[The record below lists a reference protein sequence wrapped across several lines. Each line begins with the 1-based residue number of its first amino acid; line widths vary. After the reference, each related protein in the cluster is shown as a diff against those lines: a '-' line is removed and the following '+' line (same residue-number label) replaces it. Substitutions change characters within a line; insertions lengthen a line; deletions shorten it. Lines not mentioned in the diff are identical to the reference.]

1 MERSDRDAAARIKRD
16 GSRLRRASIRL
27 AAATL
32 GCVLATACT
41 WSSWIPKERP
51 RPLPATAPRSLET
64 LTLGEPHAAVLDCA
78 AQECNHWY
86 RVEVP
91 RAGTLEVLV
100 EPGETTGGSGAPLVR
115 VLVREL
121 GRDPLAQT
129 MGDED
134 GSLRLAPQVRP
145 GLHLVLVQAGGA
157 RLPYTVT
164 VALEPLA
171 TGS

>member
-1 MERSDRDAAARIKRD
+1 MTRNPQW
-16 GSRLRRASIRL
+16 LRRTGRRL
-27 AAATL
+27 AAPVLA
-32 GCVLATACT
+32 GVLATACT
-41 WSSWIPKERP
+41 WNSWVPRERP

-91 RAGTLEVLV
+91 QAGRLEVLV
-100 EPGETTGGSGAPLVR
+100 ETAETAEGSSRPPLVR

-121 GRDPLAQT
+121 GREPLAQT
-129 MGDED
+129 MGGED
-134 GSLRLAPQVRP
+134 GSLRLEPQVRP
-145 GLHLVLVQAGGA
+145 GLHLVLVQAGGG

-164 VALEPLA
+164 VALEPDA
-171 TGS
+171 TGSGA